1 MLEWLIPQEQ
11 MDALRTIIN
20 ENEKFV
26 VVAHKNPDGDA
37 VGSSLAMMLYL
48 RSIGKTAD
56 VVLPNNYP
64 EFLAWLPAA
73 SEMVVYETAEERAR
87 ELVAAADVI
96 FASISIPYPAWVF
109 WVMPWLRHRRPRC
122 L

>member
-1 MLEWLIPQEQ
+1 MMLEWLIPQEQ

-48 RSIGKTAD
+48 QHRQDCRCG
-56 VVLPNNYP
+56 
-64 EFLAWLPAA
+64 
-73 SEMVVYETAEERAR
+73 
-87 ELVAAADVI
+87 VA
-96 FASISIPYPAWVF
+96 
-109 WVMPWLRHRRPRC
+109 
-122 L
+122 